1 MYMYYH
7 GLLGMPIP
15 TGAFTS
21 MQDCHDP
28 KYPTP
33 THMFGVGLWKFMV
46 TTILFR
52 AIIGHSTA
60 AP

>member
-1 MYMYYH
+1 MNWAPNKVYMYMYYH

-28 KYPTP
+28 EYPAP
-33 THMFGVGLWKFMV
+33 HTHVWGGFMEV
-46 TTILFR
+46 YGNAYFI
-52 AIIGHSTA
+52 
-60 AP
+60 